1 VDLGVLGSVQ
11 DNNVIPFRQK
21 LFYSAATFN
30 PTFPAGAN
38 AAGGYDDVTEAWWI
52 NNPYA
57 LLTMKEDE
65 ENSHVN
71 VHAKATVD
79 LGYGLTLTA
88 FGSYSYTNIGNAH
101 YYSVSIFSSFR
112 VFATSLR
119 AVNVLPCSLGLPLIN
134 KTFITDIL

>member
-1 VDLGVLGSVQ
+1 MLGHRTRLTVDLGVLGSVQ

-71 VHAKATVD
+71 VHAKATID

-119 AVNVLPCSLGLPLIN
+119 AVNVLPCSLGLP
-134 KTFITDIL
+134 